1 MRIPV
6 DQWNR
11 ADADLPGSYQLS
23 LSLRVSAWYFFQAN
37 EAKGAGTGLPER
49 KGNKVTVS
57 KWKHTFYSYR
67 AQWIEGGKPKDKGF
81 KKK

>member
-1 MRIPV
+1 MRVPV

-11 ADADLPGSYQLS
+11 ADADLTGSYQLS
-23 LSLRVSAWYFFQAN
+23 LSLRVSAWYFFSKRTKRKEQ
-37 EAKGAGTGLPER
+37 GPGYR